1 MSLSGYEDYDDD
13 DAYDAY
19 DDDLYDDDAEGTLDL
34 SNKIEFR
41 GASNDPTFGYLIAL
55 ALAVGLTALPPDQ
68 RDLRYTILWMVPAGF
83 GVLAWL
89 LGRSAR
95 ISEEIPENLAWG
107 VAFALIIATPL
118 LAVGGSTLT
127 ATVNRLFFGMSWGTL
142 LAYVV
147 FVMPLAE
154 TLFFRGLLQQERPF
168 WIVGLMSTLWS
179 AVLFLPILDIGT
191 YPAIATVIVLAFL
204 MMNMIY
210 SYVKQRNSLAAA
222 WLCQI
227 VVNLVLIFVPYANS

>member
-1 MSLSGYEDYDDD
+1 MSLPGYEDHDDD
-13 DAYDAY
+13 DEYDAY
-19 DDDLYDDDAEGTLDL
+19 DDDLYEEIDEAGE
-34 SNKIEFR
+34 SSVRVSYR
-41 GASNDPTFGYLIAL
+41 GATSDPTFGYMIAL

-68 RDLRYTILWMVPAGF
+68 RDLRYTILWMVPAAF

-95 ISEEIPENLAWG
+95 VGEEIPENLAWG
-107 VAFALIIATPL
+107 VAFALIVATPL

-127 ATVNRLFFGMSWGTL
+127 ATVDRLFNGMSWGTL
-142 LAYVV
+142 LAYLV
-147 FVMPLAE
+147 FVMPLSE
-154 TLFFRGLLQQERPF
+154 TLFFRGVLQEERPF

-179 AVLFLPILDIGT
+179 ALLFLPNLDVAT

-204 MMNMIY
+204 MINMIY
-210 SYVKQRNSLAAA
+210 SYVRQRNGLAAA

-227 VVNLVLIFVPYANS
+227 AVNLVLIFMPFASS

>member
-1 MSLSGYEDYDDD
+1 MSGPGYEDYDDD
-13 DAYDAY
+13 DEYDEY
-19 DDDLYDDDAEGTLDL
+19 DDDLYEEIDEAGE
-34 SNKIEFR
+34 SSVRVSYR
-41 GASNDPTFGYLIAL
+41 GASSDPTFGYMIAL

-68 RDLRYTILWMVPAGF
+68 RDLRYTILWMVPAAF

-107 VAFALIIATPL
+107 VAFALIVATPL

-127 ATVNRLFFGMSWGTL
+127 ATVDRLFNGMSWGTL
-142 LAYVV
+142 LAYLV

-154 TLFFRGLLQQERPF
+154 TLFFRGVLQEERPF

-179 AVLFLPILDIGT
+179 ALLFLPNLDVAT

-204 MMNMIY
+204 MINMIY
-210 SYVKQRNSLAAA
+210 SYVRQRNGLAAA
-222 WLCQI
+222 WMCQI
-227 VVNLVLIFVPYANS
+227 VVNLVLIFMPFASS